1 VCKVAFIAW
10 WMEVVVQHTGKWRQ
24 SGRESPVSHEVGR
37 TSTMTRFRCTSSSRE
52 EGKRRGRG
60 SLGEEACKQ
69 QYPKKKG
76 RGRGRRDGGFGTGT

>member
-1 VCKVAFIAW
+1 
-10 WMEVVVQHTGKWRQ
+10 
-24 SGRESPVSHEVGR
+24 VSHEAGR
-37 TSTMTRFRCTSSSRE
+37 TSAMTRFRCTSLSRE

-76 RGRGRRDGGFGTGT
+76 RGRGRRDGGSVQGRERASRPNKGAGKRRGALCRRMR